1 MSVSKRWYLI
11 VLLLT
16 TQPDLFDPNLHLT
29 NLFFIEQ
36 DPLQMLH
43 AVYF

>member
-1 MSVSKRWYLI
+1 M

-16 TQPDLFDPNLHLT
+16 TQPDLFGPNLHLK
-29 NLFFIEQ
+29 NLYFIEQ
-36 DPLQMLH
+36 DPLQMLQ